1 MKTKLM
7 TLFLAAGAMLGAWA
21 DETHDKVQ
29 LWEGGPYWATT
40 NVGAEKPEDYGL
52 YFWWGD
58 TVGYKWENE
67 QWVASDGSASGFSFS
82 GANAPTYGNVAAAL
96 QSEGWIVLKDGT
108 YIFAPD
114 HDAAQVHWGGDWRMP
129 MEQELQDLV
138 DNCDWTWTKQNGVN
152 GYEVRGKGDY
162 ASNSIFLPCSGYG
175 YGTSFYDAGS
185 IGSYWSSVPHS
196 GSSVS
201 WSLYIDFDS
210 EFDSGSHTV
219 RDDSRIYGYSVRP
232 VCSPASSGAKFAA
245 STVGASESDTVKLT
259 VYGGSLTGPSSVKVF
274 LSYQT
279 AAAADLDF
287 ANATINGVKVKGGLK
302 FPLTLSW
309 DTGDLSPVTIEIPVK
324 GDKAIE
330 DSEQLTFQIADVVG
344 TDIGETLEC
353 TVTID
358 DPGYAELEEKIKAG
372 MATKAESNTWTKA
385 SHEGIP
391 YMTALAYP
399 ADGGKA
405 TGSGY
410 CPVGKKVTLKA
421 AANKGWK
428 FLGWRQGTAVAKAM
442 AVESGNGFVA
452 TTASLVVD
460 RTAKPA
466 KDTKTSTTIS
476 NLTES
481 ATFYAVFEGDP
492 RVTATP
498 VAFDEK
504 GVVVASEGGKVTG
517 AGRYAPGKKVT
528 LKATANKGYAFSRW
542 EKAGNG
548 EQGTG
553 NGLTQS
559 ASYAF
564 EMPDGDVDLYAVF
577 VTVDEDK
584 GSITAGLNGGA
595 ISQPT
600 VDEPVALETN
610 VIAGVYLEW
619 PIAAGALSQP
629 TVKVAGLPSGLKFT
643 AKDIMKKGSKTEVEV
658 PANTIYGAPTAASKA
673 DGKGVVKP
681 SDVKITVTTA
691 GKSSVTYL
699 VKLTVDPLPD
709 WAVGDFNGECRMENG
724 ESEVGTVSLTIA
736 ASGKI
741 SGKILEGGKTWTLSA
756 ANFSRVESVED
767 VEGSSVFY
775 ATVIGK
781 AGKEVVTNEVTVS
794 ATEVELPG
802 GSGLCGVA
810 HGNSL
815 PSSLF
820 PLPSSLSW
828 TAYQNLWKRADTK
841 ASQPVF
847 KKNIV
852 VEYHFGAVGDKNNTV
867 KITFKKDGAVS
878 FSGKKGGVS
887 ISGSAQMVWN
897 GEGWQV
903 TFYASPKPTAKP
915 PFAGRCEMFPVTL
928 ETDKQNVVTA
938 VKLGGGEQH
947 DKVQLWEGGPYWATT
962 NVGAEKPEDAGYYF
976 WWGDTVGYKREGGT
990 WDDRHHYYSDV
1001 TWVSSAGERM
1011 ESSPF
1016 GESIC
1021 PTYDKDTSALQSA
1034 GYIDATGNLVPEH
1047 DAAQAHWG
1055 GEWRMP
1061 TKQEQI
1067 ALLDNCDWNET
1078 TLNGVNGYEVRGRG
1092 DYASNSIFLPAS
1104 GSGDM
1109 SSLNGAVSHGYFLSS
1124 VPYSDCSF
1132 AYALCFFFPDFL
1144 KSTGS
1149 RRYVGQSV
1157 RPVQSAE

>member
-410 CPVGKKVTLKA
+410 CPVGKKVALKT

-428 FLGWRQGTAVAKAM
+428 FLGWRQGTAVAEAM

-452 TTASLVVD
+452 ETASLVID
-460 RTAKPA
+460 RSAKPA
-466 KDTKTSTTIS
+466 ANSKTSTTLT
-476 NLTES
+476 NVTES
-481 ATFYAVFEGDP
+481 TTFYAVFEGDP

-498 VAFDEK
+498 VAFDEGK
-504 GVVVASEGGKVTG
+504 GLFVASDGGKVTG

-528 LKATANKGYAFSRW
+528 LKATANKGYAFGGWYEIGKREEGS
-542 EKAGNG
+542 GNG
-548 EQGTG
+548 DDD
-553 NGLTQS
+553 GLLSQQ
-559 ASYAF
+559 ASFSF
-564 EMPDGDVDLYAVF
+564 EMGEEDIDLYARF
-577 VTVDEDK
+577 VTTDEDK
-584 GSITAGLNGGA
+584 GSIAAGLNGGG
-595 ISQPT
+595 ILPPSEE
-600 VDEPVALETN
+600 EPVSLATN
-610 VIAGVYLEW
+610 VWAGVYLQW
-619 PIAAGALSQP
+619 PVAADALSQT

-643 AKDIMKKGSKTEVEV
+643 AKDILKKGSKTEVDI
-658 PANTIYGAPTAASKA
+658 PANTIYGAPTAASKT
-673 DGKGVVKP
+673 DKNGVKP

-709 WAVGDFNGECRMENG
+709 WA
-724 ESEVGTVSLTIA
+724 
-736 ASGKI
+736 
-741 SGKILEGGKTWTLSA
+741 
-756 ANFSRVESVED
+756 
-767 VEGSSVFY
+767 
-775 ATVIGK
+775 
-781 AGKEVVTNEVTVS
+781 
-794 ATEVELPG
+794 
-802 GSGLCGVA
+802 
-810 HGNSL
+810 
-815 PSSLF
+815 
-820 PLPSSLSW
+820 
-828 TAYQNLWKRADTK
+828 
-841 ASQPVF
+841 
-847 KKNIV
+847 
-852 VEYHFGAVGDKNNTV
+852 
-867 KITFKKDGAVS
+867 
-878 FSGKKGGVS
+878 
-887 ISGSAQMVWN
+887 
-897 GEGWQV
+897 
-903 TFYASPKPTAKP
+903 
-915 PFAGRCEMFPVTL
+915 
-928 ETDKQNVVTA
+928 
-938 VKLGGGEQH
+938 
-947 DKVQLWEGGPYWATT
+947 
-962 NVGAEKPEDAGYYF
+962 
-976 WWGDTVGYKREGGT
+976 
-990 WDDRHHYYSDV
+990 
-1001 TWVSSAGERM
+1001 
-1011 ESSPF
+1011 
-1016 GESIC
+1016 
-1021 PTYDKDTSALQSA
+1021 
-1034 GYIDATGNLVPEH
+1034 
-1047 DAAQAHWG
+1047 
-1055 GEWRMP
+1055 
-1061 TKQEQI
+1061 
-1067 ALLDNCDWNET
+1067 
-1078 TLNGVNGYEVRGRG
+1078 
-1092 DYASNSIFLPAS
+1092 
-1104 GSGDM
+1104 
-1109 SSLNGAVSHGYFLSS
+1109 
-1124 VPYSDCSF
+1124 
-1132 AYALCFFFPDFL
+1132 
-1144 KSTGS
+1144 
-1149 RRYVGQSV
+1149 
-1157 RPVQSAE
+1157 